1 MKTKKTMKKI
11 LTLLLAAALAG
22 AMATSAA
29 AVEED
34 AVLRSYQEPE
44 LMVEEEPITAEHSYI
59 TYGKDGDGIV
69 LRTTSISDT
78 VAIRIQGGTAATSE
92 SEGLSI
98 ENGVVTMSKELCDTI
113 LVEGENCL
121 NFVFSDGVLEVVIFV
136 TEEEPITADHTNIT
150 YGRGGDGIVI
160 RTNSTSDYVAIR
172 IQGGTA
178 ATSDSEGLSIENGVV
193 TMSKELCDAILAGG
207 ENDLHFVFE
216 DGFIEVT
223 IFVTNDTPAPV
234 PGTDI
239 PKTGDTTSAMAVTAV
254 LLSSLAAAAF
264 LSMKRRKAEQE

>member
-1 MKTKKTMKKI
+1 MKKI

-59 TYGKDGDGIV
+59 TYGREGDGIV
-69 LRTTSISDT
+69 LNTTSQSDT

-98 ENGVVTMSKELCDTI
+98 ENGVVTMSKELCD
-113 LVEGENCL
+113 
-121 NFVFSDGVLEVVIFV
+121 
-136 TEEEPITADHTNIT
+136 
-150 YGRGGDGIVI
+150 
-160 RTNSTSDYVAIR
+160 
-172 IQGGTA
+172 
-178 ATSDSEGLSIENGVV
+178 
-193 TMSKELCDAILAGG
+193 AILADG

-223 IFVTNDTPAPV
+223 IFVTNDTPAPG